1 MEYQEIVTA
10 YKKDSLDTNGLKKEL
25 EKAKPLSGRAKY
37 RALNIASRSVEF
49 STSATN
55 ITSISETA
63 EKVAFFDKELE
74 NILVK
79 YYLELVNLIDKN
91 NAWVFA
97 NLSASEHTEENFRNV
112 STQERFRIIFEINKK
127 YLDYLEIQKLAD
139 IKERVMLETE
149 LTEQEIKQIAFLRLM
164 FDTLDNDFVK
174 KEFYCFDEKFLRAIV
189 EFKKG
194 KVLRI
199 EEFMKTKSKAI
210 QYEYEKNKN
219 FFTTE
224 DYRDIAQNLIL
235 SSKTLKRSI
244 TTIIRYF
251 AEISESEAEE
261 DYLKL
266 EAGILKE
273 LEDKYLKMNS
283 LRKDVS
289 KEDLSKK
296 SKEVEEDNATFVKA
310 EEEKRKAEEK
320 QREEEAKKQAE
331 LLEKEEK
338 ERNRII
344 EKTEGSTGEMENK
357 IEELKQTPTAK
368 EQVIPLI
375 FSWLEREDIPLT
387 KRIGGSKKLED
398 FFAKIKQIEKDE
410 GVRVSL
416 FLVTNTG
423 KEVTKKRVTQ
433 LQEKAKEEKLPRL
446 IEGALGGY
454 SAFRVDNAGR
464 VIDMAKMSK
473 ENRRKIIN
481 LVEKSKGFYM
491 PQNLIEEEEDNYLRY
506 EFSDTKDSSI
516 TKQYLGIMISRLLSD
531 EKIKRQPL
539 KFVPYIERNSIG
551 IDVLLESQ
559 VKGISQIADY
569 YKIKYEIDP
578 EKTLK
583 TNINTIDEF
592 IGNSRDEH
600 EEH

>member
-1 MEYQEIVTA
+1 MKVMEYQEIITA
-10 YKKDSLDTNGLKKEL
+10 YKKDGLDTKKLKETL
-25 EKAKPLSGRAKY
+25 EKAKPLNGRKKY
-37 RALNIASRSVEF
+37 RALNIAGRSIQF
-49 STSATN
+49 STKITN
-55 ITSISETA
+55 ITSIPETE
-63 EKVAFFDKELE
+63 EKLEYFNQELE
-74 NILVK
+74 DVLVR

-91 NAWVFA
+91 NAWVFV
-97 NLSASEHTEENFRNV
+97 NLSASEHTEDNFRKV
-112 STQERFRIIFEINKK
+112 PTSEKFRIIFDINKK
-127 YLDYLEIQKLAD
+127 YSDYLDIQKVAD
-139 IKERVMLETE
+139 IKERVMLDSE

-164 FDTLDNDFVK
+164 FDSLENDFIK
-174 KEFYCFDEKFLRAIV
+174 KEFYCFDEKFLRALV

-210 QYEYEKNKN
+210 QYDYEKNKN

-224 DYRDIAQNLIL
+224 DYRDIAENLIL
-235 SSKTLKRSI
+235 SSKTLKRGI
-244 TTIIRYF
+244 TTVIRYF

-261 DYLKL
+261 DYLRL
-266 EAGILKE
+266 EAKTFKE
-273 LEDKYLKMNS
+273 LEEKYLKMDALEKS
-283 LRKDVS
+283 IK
-289 KEDLSKK
+289 KEDSPKDDDK
-296 SKEVEEDNATFVKA
+296 PEED
-310 EEEKRKAEEK
+310 
-320 QREEEAKKQAE
+320 
-331 LLEKEEK
+331 LKEEK
-338 ERNRII
+338 ESLENQEEPKEEPQKIN
-344 EKTEGSTGEMENK
+344 EEENNKSEMENK
-357 IEELKQTPTAK
+357 IEELKQTHLAK

-375 FSWLEREDIPLT
+375 FTWLEREDISLT
-387 KRIGGSKKLED
+387 KRIGGTKKLAE
-398 FFAKIKQIEKDE
+398 FFEKIKQIEKE
-410 GVRVSL
+410 QGLRVSL

-423 KEVTKKRVTQ
+423 KEVTKKRMAQ
-433 LQEKAKEEKLPRL
+433 FQEKAKEENLPRL
-446 IEGALGGY
+446 VEGALGGY
-454 SAFRVDNAGR
+454 SAFRVDSSGR

-491 PQNLIEEEEDNYLRY
+491 PQNLIDETEDNYLRY
-506 EFSDTKDSSI
+506 EFSDSKDPSI
-516 TKQYLGIMISRLLSD
+516 TKQYLLIMISRLLSD

-569 YKIKYEIDP
+569 YKIKYEINP

-592 IGNSRDEH
+592 IDTSRDEH

>member
-10 YKKDSLDTNGLKKEL
+10 YKKDSLDTNDLKKEL
-25 EKAKPLSGRAKY
+25 EKARPLRGRSKY
-37 RALNIASRSVEF
+37 RALSIANRSIEF
-49 STSATN
+49 NTNATN

-79 YYLELVNLIDKN
+79 YYLELVSLIDKN
-91 NAWVFA
+91 NAWIFA
-97 NLSASEHTEENFRNV
+97 NLSASEHTEDNFRNV
-112 STQERFRIIFEINKK
+112 STQEKFRIIFEMNKK

-139 IKERVMLETE
+139 IKEHVMLDTE
-149 LTEQEIKQIAFLRLM
+149 LTETEIKQIAFLRLM
-164 FDTLDNDFVK
+164 FEALDNDFVK

-199 EEFMKTKSKAI
+199 EEFMKTKSKAV

-224 DYRDIAQNLIL
+224 DYRDIEQNLIL

-261 DYLKL
+261 DYLKV

-273 LEDKYLKMNS
+273 LEEKYLKMDA
-283 LRKDVS
+283 LRKEIKTEES
-289 KEDLSKK
+289 SEK
-296 SKEVEEDNATFVKA
+296 SKEEKDNAVLEKYEKEKIQA
-310 EEEKRKAEEK
+310 EKKKREDEER
-320 QREEEAKKQAE
+320 KQAE
-331 LLEKEEK
+331 QVEQAEKEK
-338 ERNRII
+338 NRII
-344 EKTEGSTGEMENK
+344 EKTEGSTGEMDNK
-357 IEELKQTPTAK
+357 IEELKQTQTVK

-375 FSWLEREDIPLT
+375 FSWLEREDISLT
-387 KRIGGSKKLED
+387 KRIGGSKKLSE
-398 FFAKIKQIEKDE
+398 FFEKIKQIEKNE

-423 KEVTKKRVTQ
+423 KEVTKKRVSQ
-433 LQEKAKEEKLPRL
+433 FQEKAKEENLPRL

-454 SAFRVDNAGR
+454 SAFRVDSAGR
-464 VIDMAKMSK
+464 IIDMAKMSK

-491 PQNLIEEEEDNYLRY
+491 PQNLIDETEDNYLRY
-506 EFSDTKDSSI
+506 EFSGTKDSSI

-592 IGNSRDEH
+592 IDNSRDEH

>member
-1 MEYQEIVTA
+1 MKVMEYQEIITA
-10 YKKDSLDTNGLKKEL
+10 YKKDGLDTKKLKETL
-25 EKAKPLSGRAKY
+25 EKAKPLNGRKKY
-37 RALNIASRSVEF
+37 RALNIAGRSIQF
-49 STSATN
+49 STKITN
-55 ITSISETA
+55 ITSIPETE
-63 EKVAFFDKELE
+63 EKVEYFNQELE
-74 NILVK
+74 DVLVR

-91 NAWVFA
+91 NAWVFV
-97 NLSASEHTEENFRNV
+97 NLSASEHTEDNFRKV
-112 STQERFRIIFEINKK
+112 PTSEKFRIIFDINKK
-127 YLDYLEIQKLAD
+127 YSDYLDIQKVAD
-139 IKERVMLETE
+139 IKERVMLDSE

-164 FDTLDNDFVK
+164 FDSLENDFIK
-174 KEFYCFDEKFLRAIV
+174 KEFYCFDEKFLRALV

-210 QYEYEKNKN
+210 QYDYEKNKN

-224 DYRDIAQNLIL
+224 DYRDIAENLIL
-235 SSKTLKRSI
+235 SSKTLKRGI
-244 TTIIRYF
+244 TTVIRYF

-261 DYLKL
+261 DYLRL
-266 EAGILKE
+266 EAKTFKE
-273 LEDKYLKMNS
+273 LEEKYLKMDALEKS
-283 LRKDVS
+283 IK
-289 KEDLSKK
+289 KEDSPKDDDK
-296 SKEVEEDNATFVKA
+296 PEED
-310 EEEKRKAEEK
+310 
-320 QREEEAKKQAE
+320 
-331 LLEKEEK
+331 LKEEK
-338 ERNRII
+338 ESLENQEEPKEEPQKINEEENNKSEKEENRVIS
-344 EKTEGSTGEMENK
+344 ETEGSTGEMENK
-357 IEELKQTPTAK
+357 IEELKQTHLAK

-375 FSWLEREDIPLT
+375 FTWLEREDISLT
-387 KRIGGSKKLED
+387 KRIGGTKKLAE
-398 FFAKIKQIEKDE
+398 FFEKIKQIEKE
-410 GVRVSL
+410 QGIRVSL

-423 KEVTKKRVTQ
+423 KEVTKKRMAQ
-433 LQEKAKEEKLPRL
+433 FQEKAKDENLPRL
-446 IEGALGGY
+446 VEGALGGY
-454 SAFRVDNAGR
+454 SAFRVDSTGR

-491 PQNLIEEEEDNYLRY
+491 PQNLIDETEDNYLRY
-506 EFSDTKDSSI
+506 EFSDSKDPSI
-516 TKQYLGIMISRLLSD
+516 TKQYLLIMISRLLSD

-569 YKIKYEIDP
+569 YKIKYEINP

-592 IGNSRDEH
+592 IDTSRDEH

>member
-1 MEYQEIVTA
+1 MRVMEYQEIITT
-10 YKKDSLDTNGLKKEL
+10 YKKDGLDTTSLKREL
-25 EKAKPLSGRAKY
+25 EKAKPLSGRPKY
-37 RALNIASRSVEF
+37 RALHIASRSMDF
-49 STSATN
+49 STRITN
-55 ITSISETA
+55 ITNIPEVMD
-63 EKVAFFDKELE
+63 KLDFFNEELE
-74 NILVK
+74 RILVD
-79 YYLELVNLIDKN
+79 YYLELVKLIDKN
-91 NAWVFA
+91 NAWIFT
-97 NLSASEHTEENFRNV
+97 NLSASEHTEENFRKV
-112 STQERFRIIFEINKK
+112 STQEKFRIILEINEK

-139 IKERVMLETE
+139 IKERVMLDTE

-164 FDTLDNDFVK
+164 FGALENDFVK
-174 KEFYCFDEKFLRAIV
+174 KEFYCFDEKFLRALV

-194 KVLRI
+194 KILRI
-199 EEFMKTKSKAI
+199 EEFMKTKNKTI
-210 QYEYEKNKN
+210 QYDYEKNKN

-235 SSKTLKRSI
+235 SSKTLKRGI

-266 EAGILKE
+266 EAKIFKE
-273 LEDKYLKMNS
+273 LEAKYLKIDALAKNIKS
-283 LRKDVS
+283 ENIAQSEKKVEDKKEENKEIENKNEKNLETS
-289 KEDLSKK
+289 KE
-296 SKEVEEDNATFVKA
+296 N
-310 EEEKRKAEEK
+310 EEEKAQEK
-320 QREEEAKKQAE
+320 K
-331 LLEKEEK
+331 EK
-338 ERNRII
+338 ERII
-344 EKTEGSTGEMENK
+344 GKTEGSTGEMEEK
-357 IEELKQTPTAK
+357 IEELKQTPVAK

-375 FSWLEREDIPLT
+375 FSWLEREDISLT
-387 KRIGGSKKLED
+387 KRIGGTKKLEA
-398 FFAKIKQIEKDE
+398 FFEKIKQIEKE
-410 GVRVSL
+410 QGIRVSL

-423 KEVTKKRVTQ
+423 KEITQKRVSQ
-433 LQEKAKEEKLPRL
+433 FQAKAKEKNLPRL
-446 IEGALGGY
+446 VEGALGGY
-454 SAFRVDNAGR
+454 SAFRVDSAGR

-473 ENRRKIIN
+473 ENRRKIVN

-491 PQNLIEEEEDNYLRY
+491 PQNLIDETEDNYLRY
-506 EFSDTKDSSI
+506 EFSSTKDPSI

-583 TNINTIDEF
+583 TNINTVDEF
-592 IGNSRDEH
+592 INSSREGH

>member
-49 STSATN
+49 STRATN
-55 ITSISETA
+55 ITSIPETS
-63 EKVAFFDKELE
+63 EKVKFFDEELE
-74 NILVK
+74 DILVK

-91 NAWVFA
+91 NAWLFT

-112 STQERFRIIFEINKK
+112 STQEKFSIIFEINKK
-127 YLDYLEIQKLAD
+127 YLDYLKIQKLAD
-139 IKERVMLETE
+139 IKDCVMIETE
-149 LTEQEIKQIAFLRLM
+149 LTDDEIKQIAFLRLM
-164 FDTLDNDFVK
+164 FNNLENDFVK

-194 KVLRI
+194 KVLRM
-199 EEFMKTKSKAI
+199 EEFIKTKSKAI

-261 DYLKL
+261 DYLRL
-266 EAGILKE
+266 EAGIFKE

-283 LRKDVS
+283 LRKEEK
-289 KEDLSKK
+289 KEDSIEISK
-296 SKEVEEDNATFVKA
+296 SVDDNVNLEK
-310 EEEKRKAEEK
+310 EEEKRQAEEK

-331 LLEKEEK
+331 QAEKEEK

-344 EKTEGSTGEMENK
+344 EKTEGSTGEMESK
-357 IEELKQTPTAK
+357 IEELKQTPTVK

-375 FSWLEREDIPLT
+375 FSWLEREDISLT
-387 KRIGGSKKLED
+387 KRIGGAKKLEE
-398 FFAKIKQIEKDE
+398 FFVKIKQIEKDE

-423 KEVTKKRVTQ
+423 KEITKKRVSQ
-433 LQEKAKEEKLPRL
+433 FQEKAKEKNLTRL
-446 IEGALGGY
+446 VEGALGGY
-454 SAFRVDNAGR
+454 SAFRVDSAGR
-464 VIDMAKMSK
+464 VIDLAKMSK

-481 LVEKSKGFYM
+481 LVDKSKGFYM
-491 PQNLIEEEEDNYLRY
+491 PQNLIEDEEDNYLRY
-506 EFSDTKDSSI
+506 EFSDTKDPSI
-516 TKQYLGIMISRLLSD
+516 TKQYLGIMINRLLSD

-592 IGNSRDEH
+592 IGNLREEHDEH
-600 EEH
+600 

>member
-1 MEYQEIVTA
+1 MRVMEYQEIITT
-10 YKKDSLDTNGLKKEL
+10 YKKDGLDTTSLKREL
-25 EKAKPLSGRAKY
+25 EKAKPLSGRPKY
-37 RALNIASRSVEF
+37 RALHIASRSMDF
-49 STSATN
+49 STRITN
-55 ITSISETA
+55 ITNIPEVMD
-63 EKVAFFDKELE
+63 KLDFFNEELE
-74 NILVK
+74 RILVD
-79 YYLELVNLIDKN
+79 YYLELVKLIDKN
-91 NAWVFA
+91 NAWIFT
-97 NLSASEHTEENFRNV
+97 NLSASEHTEENFRKV
-112 STQERFRIIFEINKK
+112 STQEKFRIILEINEK

-139 IKERVMLETE
+139 IKERVMLDTE

-164 FDTLDNDFVK
+164 FGALENDFVK
-174 KEFYCFDEKFLRAIV
+174 KEFYCFDEKFLRALV

-194 KVLRI
+194 KILRI
-199 EEFMKTKSKAI
+199 EEFMKTKNKTI
-210 QYEYEKNKN
+210 QYDYEKNKN

-235 SSKTLKRSI
+235 SSKTLKRGI

-266 EAGILKE
+266 EAKIFKE
-273 LEDKYLKMNS
+273 LEAKYLKIDALAKNIKS
-283 LRKDVS
+283 ENIAQSEKKVEDKKEENKEIENKNEKNLETS
-289 KEDLSKK
+289 KE
-296 SKEVEEDNATFVKA
+296 N
-310 EEEKRKAEEK
+310 EEEKA
-320 QREEEAKKQAE
+320 Q
-331 LLEKEEK
+331 EEK
-338 ERNRII
+338 EKERII
-344 EKTEGSTGEMENK
+344 GKTEGSTGEMEEK
-357 IEELKQTPTAK
+357 IEELKQTPVAK

-375 FSWLEREDIPLT
+375 FSWLEREDISLT
-387 KRIGGSKKLED
+387 KRIGGTKKLEA
-398 FFAKIKQIEKDE
+398 FFEKIKQIEKE
-410 GVRVSL
+410 QGIRVSL

-423 KEVTKKRVTQ
+423 KEITQKRVSQ
-433 LQEKAKEEKLPRL
+433 FQAKAKEKNLPRL
-446 IEGALGGY
+446 VEGALGGY
-454 SAFRVDNAGR
+454 SAFRVDSAGR

-473 ENRRKIIN
+473 ENRRKIVN

-491 PQNLIEEEEDNYLRY
+491 PQNLIDETEDNYLRY
-506 EFSDTKDSSI
+506 EFSSTKDPSI

-583 TNINTIDEF
+583 TNINTVDEF
-592 IGNSRDEH
+592 INSSREGH